1 MSFYGYSRNS
11 GIPRLLS
18 FEDALKWHEAVAP
31 IRTINY
37 KANEKEGTEK
47 HTNRHAGKRPLGLR
61 RNTWFQINRINEG
74 KPDEAIVCIMHSE
87 PIVTFFKDG
96 EIEIRNYSY
105 NTTSTA
111 NFLSDVFGMHNGVN
125 AWIHDYGLVIG
136 VKDVDDQNK
145 FAKLLP
151 TDTMRMKRVKT
162 RWEITDCKPV
172 VTHTLNRKVLGEL
185 RAKYAEVYEYF
196 RNYTKLIGEIRM
208 NRASLQEEDTNL
220 GAFRLDGGW
229 WSARDDFVKSAK
241 LVNECLN
248 DKSDER
254 YESYYK
260 VLTALVPSC
269 ASFDWNRQVFA
280 LDDATKLPP
289 TLDKLIMGLHRDKVM
304 VAKPDETGGRR
315 DRYGH
320 LWRRGWGAYHK
331 GRYIA

>member
-1 MSFYGYSRNS
+1 
-11 GIPRLLS
+11 LLS
-18 FEDALKWHEAVAP
+18 YDEALARYEEVEP

-37 KANEKEGTEK
+37 KADASKNELPTIN
-47 HTNRHAGKRPLGLR
+47 HNAGKRPLGLR
-61 RNTWFQINRINEG
+61 RNTWFQIDRINEG
-74 KPDEAIVCIMHSE
+74 KPNEAIVCIMHNE
-87 PIVTFFKDG
+87 PVVTFYKNG
-96 EIEIRNYSY
+96 EIEVRNYSY

-111 NFLSDVFGMHNGVN
+111 NFVSDIFGRYNGVG
-125 AWIHDYGLVIG
+125 AWIHDYGLMVAA
-136 VKDVDDQNK
+136 KDVNDQSK
-145 FAKLLP
+145 YAKLLP
-151 TDTMRMKRVKT
+151 TDTMRMKRVKGASSIYDKA

-185 RAKYAEVYEYF
+185 RAKYAEIYEYF
-196 RNYTKLIGEIRM
+196 RNYTKLIGEIRV
-208 NRASLQEEDTNL
+208 NRAALQEDDTNL

-229 WSARDDFVKSAK
+229 WSARDDFAKSAK
-241 LVNECLN
+241 LVNKCLN

-254 YESYYK
+254 FESYYK

-304 VAKPDETGGRR
+304 VAKPDETGQRR

-331 GRYIA
+331 GRYIV